1 MQYLWAD
8 GIYFNL
14 RLDEGLLCVLVQIGA
29 TPEGNKGLVAVCEG
43 DRECTKLWLLKV
55 LRDLKERNILFPSLC
70 IGDGA
75 FGFWKA
81 IRKAYPEKKHQSCW
95 AHKTAN
101 VLDKLPKSVQ
111 PNAKSLIST
120 VQRPKKRPKQPI
132 NGFRIE
138 TSSLSD

>member
-43 DRECTKLWLLKV
+43 DRECTKLWLKV

-81 IRKAYPEKKHQSCW
+81 IRKAYTEKNTRAAGRIRLQTFWTNCQRACSQ
-95 AHKTAN
+95 T
-101 VLDKLPKSVQ
+101 
-111 PNAKSLIST
+111 PN
-120 VQRPKKRPKQPI
+120 P
-132 NGFRIE
+132 
-138 TSSLSD
+138 